1 MRHPYLSV
9 LSLAVGLSLATAHAE
24 EAPLWEIGAGFAGL
38 SIPDYR
44 GSDQQRGYLLPLPY
58 IQYRGDVF
66 RIDREGA
73 HGDVF
78 KSEQVKLDVSLN
90 AGPPAKSGH
99 NGARTGMPD
108 IDPTVEAGPSLQIF
122 LARSEAHE
130 SAWSLR
136 LPWRAAAATNLS
148 HVHRIGWVFAPN
160 LNLDVR
166 NVGGGW
172 DMSVGLGPMY
182 ASEDYH
188 DYYYEVAP
196 AFATATR
203 PAYDAK
209 GGYSGS
215 RLTLTASR
223 RYKTFWVGAFARYDA
238 LSGATFAD
246 SPLVKRQ
253 ESFMAGAGIAW
264 IFAESKT
271 RVQAP

>member
-1 MRHPYLSV
+1 MRYF
-9 LSLAVGLSLATAHAE
+9 SLIALAAIVGLSIERAAAE
-24 EAPLWEIGAGFAGL
+24 EAPLWEVGAGFAGL

-44 GSDQQRGYLLPLPY
+44 GSDQQRGYVLPLPY

-73 HGDVF
+73 HGNVF
-78 KSEQVKLDVSLN
+78 RSEQVKLDVSLN
-90 AGPPAKSGH
+90 AGPPAKSGK

-108 IDPTVEAGPSLQIF
+108 IDPTVEAGPSLQIV
-122 LARSEAHE
+122 LARNEAGDRV
-130 SAWSLR
+130 WSLQ
-136 LPWRAAAATNLS
+136 LPWRAAAATDLS
-148 HVHRIGWVFAPN
+148 HVQRIGWVFAPN

-166 NVGGGW
+166 HLGGGW

-188 DYYYEVAP
+188 DYYYEVPP
-196 AFATATR
+196 AFATNAR

-223 RYKTFWVGAFARYDA
+223 RYKTFWVGAFARYDT
-238 LSGATFAD
+238 LSGAVFAD

-271 RVQAP
+271 QVRAP